1 MRILLSAYGTDW
13 DATIAPAFDTAPN
26 YLIVDTE
33 TDTCD
38 TLTQCVITT
47 FNNLNIDAVITGHML
62 DETAKKAAKED
73 IKLYTIPAGGV
84 KIAVKQ
90 CVNGK
95 LKAIT
100 L

>member
-1 MRILLSAYGTDW
+1 MRILLSAFGTDW

-33 TDTCD
+33 KDTCD
-38 TLTQCVITT
+38 ACIHSSITT
-47 FNNLNIDAVITGHML
+47 FNDLNIDAVITGHMMT
-62 DETAKKAAKED
+62 ETVSKAIEKD
-73 IKLYTIPAGGV
+73 IKLYTIPAGGI

-95 LKAIT
+95 LKAIK